1 MGNHDP
7 SLWTFPFFLVEARDG
22 EFMAK
27 IKRREIG
34 DSKVGVND
42 HEGRKMYRALE
53 SVFFAFKALP
63 GGQIRSVLV
72 RFERLLFFF
81 RKCKIHGVLSS
92 CSQVEDFTFFGLSF
106 L

>member
-7 SLWTFPFFLVEARDG
+7 SLWTFPLFLVEARDG

-72 RFERLLFFF
+72 RFERLLFFPEVQNSRRF
-81 RKCKIHGVLSS
+81 EQLLK
-92 CSQVEDFTFFGLSF
+92 VEDFTFFGLSF

>member
-42 HEGRKMYRALE
+42 HEGSKMYRALE

-63 GGQIRSVLV
+63 GGQIRSVSDLKDY
-72 RFERLLFFF
+72 FFNSGSA
-81 RKCKIHGVLSS
+81 K
-92 CSQVEDFTFFGLSF
+92 FTAF
-106 L
+106 